1 MVKKLRMSKDEMAA
15 YDYAKEVAV
24 KQMQAS
30 CLSLMLKEQAC
41 TVHINTTKCVEAGMQ
56 RGRAGFG

>member
-30 CLSLMLKEQAC
+30 CLSLMLKGASM
-41 TVHINTTKCVEAGMQ
+41 H
-56 RGRAGFG
+56 RAHQHN